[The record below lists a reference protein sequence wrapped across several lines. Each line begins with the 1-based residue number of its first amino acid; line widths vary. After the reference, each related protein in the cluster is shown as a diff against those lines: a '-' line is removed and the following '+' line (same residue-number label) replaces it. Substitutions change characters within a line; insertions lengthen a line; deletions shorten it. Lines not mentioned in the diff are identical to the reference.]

1 MATTLTR
8 PPSSPSLPPPTPT
21 RLLSIQICMESAG
34 KRPRFRCFRG
44 RLLFSRVADY
54 VVAKSDPLITTYKK
68 HSRRCQFWKWLC
80 CRGFAVAAML
90 DARSISK
97 THPAVA
103 VIIHVNAYHAAA
115 VTYQSGSVALVQ
127 HYPDA
132 HALAQSFHA
141 ANVTIFH
148 YLHALNAHAVNANAA
163 VAVLETA
170 AVIHATCVASQR
182 PTPLLSPLVLAFF
195 FSWQTRLTK
204 FLGEPPSSN
213 NKNVK

>member
-1 MATTLTR
+1 MG
-8 PPSSPSLPPPTPT
+8 SPAVS
-21 RLLSIQICMESAG
+21 
-34 KRPRFRCFRG
+34 
-44 RLLFSRVADY
+44 
-54 VVAKSDPLITTYKK
+54 
-68 HSRRCQFWKWLC
+68 

-97 THPAVA
+97 THPAGA

-115 VTYQSGSVALVQ
+115 VTYQSGSVVLVQ

-141 ANVTIFH
+141 ANVAIFH

-182 PTPLLSPLVLAFF
+182 PTPLLSPLVFSFLLQLADSFNQISRGTTF
-195 FSWQTRLTK
+195 EQQQECKIRYS
-204 FLGEPPSSN
+204 
-213 NKNVK
+213 VC

>member
-1 MATTLTR
+1 MSLGQEDLKSTDGLQPASRCCKEYIFCSSSTRTL
-8 PPSSPSLPPPTPT
+8 
-21 RLLSIQICMESAG
+21 C
-34 KRPRFRCFRG
+34 
-44 RLLFSRVADY
+44 RVADY
-54 VVAKSDPLITTYKK
+54 VVAKSDPLITT
-68 HSRRCQFWKWLC
+68 SIAADVNFGNGSAVDSPAVS